1 MRHYPEAMQ
10 SKNEFT
16 GLILISGPES
26 ADLLANLFDVLAPF
40 SIAILDVEHFV
51 TRSRLICTVL
61 ISLNK
66 DHCSAIEAD
75 LLAFANDKSVDLAI
89 DFSEVP
95 QDVLHPAPYLAEI
108 SLTSSKLLPADLA
121 LFFALIHKSLGTI
134 VNVRRTQV
142 GTSLTVHA
150 SVAFSTD
157 PDLAQFPNLSIAN
170 AQINAVKI

>member
-1 MRHYPEAMQ
+1 MQ

-95 QDVLHPAPYLAEI
+95 QDLLHPAPYLAE
-108 SLTSSKLLPADLA
+108 
-121 LFFALIHKSLGTI
+121 
-134 VNVRRTQV
+134 
-142 GTSLTVHA
+142 TSLTVHA

-170 AQINAVKI
+170 AKINAVKI